1 MEKRSGKTSY
11 RLILAAVVCL
21 FVGVSACQSDNDAE
35 ADYHYHPDST
45 DWDTVENLVT
55 ADFRSLEQAGME
67 ITNLFPD
74 LSAASETMI
83 AQIQAPE
90 QAVLPLRS
98 EEDNEGNVYIRNS
111 NENTVDVYS
120 AEGAHLYSVGSPELL
135 LGFTLSPDYQTLY
148 VMDINNTEVFKRN
161 GGEFESYDSFFH
173 GLRFATGICASN
185 DAVFMSGQG
194 LMPEAAQSVMNQ
206 ESSVED
212 HNEFQGPVTVYSR
225 DDYEFQ
231 RTFGRAIESQFGRA
245 ASSAWLSESHL
256 ACFPEQDTIVTFNKH
271 FGQADAY
278 RLDGERLW
286 SLNLEN
292 FAGVRFR
299 ESREFQL
306 APLPEDSDRTYMHSL
321 SAVTDQPYAVLGFM
335 HTSQG
340 SSDQPITVKS
350 VLLDIRDGSMM
361 ELTRDQDLVTSLSSS
376 SAVIQ
381 RFTEDGNIEV
391 YLNR

>member
-1 MEKRSGKTSY
+1 MEKRNGITSY
-11 RLILAAVVCL
+11 RQILAAFVCL
-21 FVGVSACQSDNDAE
+21 LVGISACDSNNSATTE
-35 ADYHYHPDST
+35 YHYHPDST
-45 DWDTVENLVT
+45 DWNTVENLITV
-55 ADFRSLEQAGME
+55 DFRSLEQAGFE
-67 ITNLFPD
+67 VTDALPD
-74 LSAASETMI
+74 LSAEETMI
-83 AQIQAPE
+83 AQIHAPE

-98 EEDNEGNVYIRNS
+98 EVDDEGNIYIRNS

-120 AEGAHLYSVGSPELL
+120 DDGTHLYSIGSPELL
-135 LGFTLSPDYQTLY
+135 MGFALSPDHQTLY
-148 VMDINNTEVFKRN
+148 VIDINNTEVFKRN
-161 GGEFESYDSFFH
+161 GGQFESYDTFFH

-225 DDYEFQ
+225 DSYEFQ
-231 RTFGRAIESQFGRA
+231 RTFGRVNESRLGKA

-256 ACFPEQDTIVTFNKH
+256 ACFPEHDTVVTFNKH

-278 RLDGERLW
+278 TFDGEKLW
-286 SLNLEN
+286 TLNIEN

-299 ESREFQL
+299 ESSEFQL
-306 APLPEDSDRTYMHSL
+306 APLPEGDERTYVHSL
-321 SAVTDQPYAVLGFM
+321 NAVSDQPYAVLGFM

-361 ELTRDQDLVTSLSSS
+361 ELTRDQDLVTSLSST

-381 RFTEDGNIEV
+381 RFTQDGNIEV
-391 YLNR
+391 YLNK